1 MEIEKITAGQEL
13 FLDGQ
18 ETLVGAWKKS
28 LEQHPDKTL
37 FSFNGEKMNRATFL
51 DQTSQTASALVSYGL
66 TQGDRVIISGETS
79 LDLVIAHV
87 ACLRLGLILVPVN
100 SSYSESELSF
110 LIEDAAPSAAL
121 VDNQEWHELISSI
134 DPDVFISSTS
144 LKIESGPIPDLD
156 FSKPEDPALIAYTSG
171 TTGKPKG
178 AVHTQRTLLAGAL
191 SVANAW
197 EWTESDCLLLCL
209 PLFHIHGMGIGLH
222 GTLLVGGS
230 AVLQEGFDQD
240 SIFSAITENGCSMF
254 FGVPTMYNRLLE
266 DERVTQLSSL
276 RLCVSGSAPL
286 SADLHQQLKER
297 GGVDVLER
305 YGTTETMLTISNPFS
320 GERRAGSVGLP
331 LPGVEIKIEQD
342 SGEVLV
348 RGESVFRE
356 YWSKQEESD
365 SFFDNGWF
373 KTGDMAIIGDDGYIS
388 INGRIKELIITGG
401 LNVYPQEVDEVL
413 QLHPEIV
420 EAAVSGVES
429 QEWGEEVVAWVVM
442 EEGVK
447 SLDLDEI
454 RKFAS
459 KYLASYKLPKRLVF
473 VKELPRNALGKVL
486 RHELKEEGG
495 ANGK

>member
-1 MEIEKITAGQEL
+1 
-13 FLDGQ
+13 
-18 ETLVGAWKKS
+18 
-28 LEQHPDKTL
+28 
-37 FSFNGEKMNRATFL
+37 
-51 DQTSQTASALVSYGL
+51 
-66 TQGDRVIISGETS
+66 
-79 LDLVIAHV
+79 
-87 ACLRLGLILVPVN
+87 
-100 SSYSESELSF
+100 
-110 LIEDAAPSAAL
+110 
-121 VDNQEWHELISSI
+121 
-134 DPDVFISSTS
+134 
-144 LKIESGPIPDLD
+144 
-156 FSKPEDPALIAYTSG
+156 
-171 TTGKPKG
+171 
-178 AVHTQRTLLAGAL
+178 
-191 SVANAW
+191 
-197 EWTESDCLLLCL
+197 
-209 PLFHIHGMGIGLH
+209 
-222 GTLLVGGS
+222 
-230 AVLQEGFDQD
+230 
-240 SIFSAITENGCSMF
+240 
-254 FGVPTMYNRLLE
+254 
-266 DERVTQLSSL
+266 
-276 RLCVSGSAPL
+276 
-286 SADLHQQLKER
+286 
-297 GGVDVLER
+297 
-305 YGTTETMLTISNPFS
+305 MLTISNPFS

-356 YWSKQEESD
+356 YWSKHKESD
-365 SFFDNGWF
+365 SSFDNGWF
-373 KTGDMAIIGDDGYIS
+373 KTGDMAKIGDDGYIS

-486 RHELKEEGG
+486 RHELKAERG